1 MRKLTLN
8 TGLAGCLFGLSLS
21 GCGVAP
27 VAKKYERPSFD
38 LPASQGAGQSGVPSS
53 SLTNVNANIDW
64 LTWWKSFNDPVL
76 ETLMQEAA
84 QNSSDLKIASARI
97 EEARAVLDANQIN
110 FFPTLDAAGSASQRR
125 TSENS
130 ATFRPGVN
138 LNSRD
143 QQFGLTAGY
152 EIDFWGKFARAD
164 DAARARL
171 LGQTAAKGTVLVT
184 LYSSIAQTYFSL
196 RASDAQLALAKET
209 HAIRLENLRIQKV
222 RFTGGVAGELDLRQ
236 AESEAL
242 NLQASVK
249 TAEQAQRNIEFALA
263 LLLGRQPAAI
273 QNPVIARGSSIESLY
288 AKQLVPA
295 GLPSDVLN
303 RRPDLIAAENA
314 LIAADADI
322 ALAKTAYYPRL
333 SLTAS
338 FGQQSKDL
346 SNLLNPASLFW
357 NLVGNLAQPIFRAG
371 AVDAAVAAANARQKV
386 ALAQYTLAVQAAF
399 KDIHDALNN
408 TDANRDINNIAL
420 KRIESLKN
428 SLRLSDLRYEGG
440 YSSYLEVLSAQRDLV
455 QAQTFLVE
463 TQRAQLIAV
472 VGVYR
477 AVGGGWNGLNG
488 N

>member
-1 MRKLTLN
+1 MLKS
-8 TGLAGCLFGLSLS
+8 SLS
-21 GCGVAP
+21 RLTIGCAVSLSVGACGFAP
-27 VAKKYERPSFD
+27 VAKKYERPNFD
-38 LPASQGAGQSGVPSS
+38 LPTSRVSGQPGSTSASF
-53 SLTNVNANIDW
+53 VNAHVKTDW
-64 LTWWKSFNDPVL
+64 LAWWKSFNDPVL
-76 ETLMQEAA
+76 DALMQEAA

-97 EEARAVLDANQIN
+97 EEARAFLEANHVN
-110 FFPTLDAAGSASQRR
+110 FLPTLDATGSASQRR
-125 TSENS
+125 ASENS
-130 ATFRPGVN
+130 ASFRPGISK
-138 LNSRD
+138 NSRD

-152 EIDFWGKFARAD
+152 EVDFWGKFARAD
-164 DAARARL
+164 DLARARL

-184 LYSSIAQTYFSL
+184 LYSSVAQTYFSL

-209 HAIRLENLRIQKV
+209 YAIRLESLRIQRI
-222 RFTGGVAGELDLRQ
+222 RFTGGIAGELDLRQ

-249 TAEQAQRNIEFALA
+249 AAEQSQRNTESALA

-273 QNPVIARGSSIESLY
+273 QNPVIARGTNIESLH

-295 GLPSDVLN
+295 DLPSDILN
-303 RRPDLIAAENA
+303 RRPDLMAAENSLIAAE
-314 LIAADADI
+314 ADI

-357 NLVGNLAQPIFRAG
+357 NLIGNLAQPIFRAG
-371 AVDAAVAAANARQKV
+371 ALDASVAAANARQKV
-386 ALAQYTLAVQAAF
+386 ALAQYTLAVQSAF

-408 TDANRDINNIAL
+408 IDANREINSIAL
-420 KRIESLKN
+420 KRIESLKT
-428 SLRLSDLRYEGG
+428 SLRLSDLRYKGG
-440 YSSYLEVLSAQRDLV
+440 YSNYLEVLSAQRDLV

-463 TQRAQLIAV
+463 TQRSQLLAL
-472 VGVYR
+472 VGIYR
-477 AVGGGWNGLNG
+477 AVGGGWDGLNG